1 MALSRG
7 TAFWIHRFCSL
18 PVVQAAAKRESWSS
32 ARGGMVVLLAFV
44 VATACETGVFDID
57 VGVTPASIELDIVD
71 IDLISGGTA
80 VIQAKVEDAKG
91 KPVNVGPGG
100 VRIEWSSSEDW
111 IASVTPLGQATAR
124 VTGGAAGTAEI
135 TAAVHPTVAQAGLLA
150 LLQGS
155 SNRGGIRASSTVNVR
170 PADLIAVAGDGQTGT
185 VGSTLSG
192 ELIVQAVDESGKG
205 VPNVDIRFV
214 ARQHH
219 GTLEP
224 ASVVTDAAG
233 LARSRWT
240 LGQAAGEMKAE
251 AGAHNRFK
259 LSPVEF
265 TASALDGESQA
276 ASVEV
281 TPSSATLNAIGDT
294 VQLTAVVRDA
304 NGNQTSTGSVSWSS
318 KNTSIATVDAAGRV
332 VARKQGRASIVASVG
347 SVTDSAVVDVEQLAA
362 SVTVS
367 PASATLAKGSSHQF
381 SATVKDANG
390 ATISEPSLTWTSSNP
405 GVASV
410 DAGGVVTAHEAGTA
424 TVTARSNN
432 VSGTASVTIEATA
445 APPPPPGGLIPA
457 FPGAEGWGATALNEC
472 RSLPLVVHK
481 VTNTNDSG
489 NGSLRDVLENR
500 VRPDRFDVV
509 VFTTGGLIRLESDIY
524 RSGADCLYIAG
535 QTAPGGGLSLV
546 GSGLEFRNSSDVV
559 VRHIRHRGA
568 DRNAFLHRGGTRMIY
583 DHITSSWTVGR
594 FLLRL
599 DGGDGRQIE
608 EGTVQ
613 NTLLY
618 EPDESHSTVLGIT
631 GTPIENPAIRRVSVH
646 RNVLLG
652 PGHRMPSC
660 QAREVSIANNVVY
673 NWYTAAS
680 GSGDSSEC
688 DYVANYHKPGPAT
701 PSSFENRL
709 PFQFVAGAGDTG
721 SLLVA
726 DNRNEFNNFT
736 PTSGIDPWED
746 PNREVGCRRAVDGSW
761 CDDRGAPVPERFRR
775 FTRLPTA
782 RIPVTVMTISDSRIE
797 AILAGAGHSR
807 RLTCDGSWASARD
820 SVDAERIQW
829 FRDGAGFSRRITA
842 ADMSVPVPARGTA
855 CADADNDGLPDEWEN
870 RFFGCPTCASPAAAG
885 SGGYLVV
892 EHYVNGTDPR

>member
-240 LGQAAGEMKAE
+240 LGEAAGEMKAE

-259 LSPVEF
+259 LTPVEF
-265 TASALDGESQA
+265 TASALDDE
-276 ASVEV
+276 
-281 TPSSATLNAIGDT
+281 
-294 VQLTAVVRDA
+294 
-304 NGNQTSTGSVSWSS
+304 
-318 KNTSIATVDAAGRV
+318 
-332 VARKQGRASIVASVG
+332 
-347 SVTDSAVVDVEQLAA
+347 VEQLAA

-367 PASATLAKGSSHQF
+367 PASATLAKGSSRQF

-410 DAGGVVTAHEAGTA
+410 NASGVVNAHEAGTA
-424 TVTARSNN
+424 TVTATSNN
-432 VSGTASVTIEATA
+432 VSGTASVTVEAPA
-445 APPPPPGGLIPA
+445 APPPPTGGLLPA

-472 RSLPLVVHK
+472 RSRPLQVLFVD
-481 VTNTNDSG
+481 NTNPEG
-489 NGSLRDVLENR
+489 TGSIDQALRDAR
-500 VRPDRFDVV
+500 SDRYTFIL
-509 VFTTGGLIRLESDIY
+509 FRTGGRIKAPGGDNLRITTS
-524 RSGADCLYIAG
+524 CVYIAG
-535 QTAPGGGLSLV
+535 QTAPGDGAV
-546 GSGLEFRNSSDVV
+546 IDGSGEHRSMWIRGSDSITDVVIRFLRFRDARTNLSIRRGERIVLDHLSFSWATRYVLQFSRTTASSSGPISDVSVQNLIISEVFADHPTAFVIGSGSDLKADDELGLRNLSIHGNLLANNVRRNPMIAADNALVANNVIYNWRDGAAMMNRRGV
-559 VRHIRHRGA
+559 VDWVGNVGKAGPMTDSRY
-568 DRNAFLHRGGTRMIY
+568 LEL
-583 DHITSSWTVGR
+583 ITPYCNE
-594 FLLRL
+594 L
-599 DGGDGRQIE
+599 GGDFSIYMTGNIGPLSADPNGDNWVGPTRQIACYRGSGDYTGE
-608 EGTVQ
+608 ELASMWRRNTPQ
-613 NTLLY
+613 NW
-618 EPDESHSTVLGIT
+618 G
-631 GTPIENPAIRRVSVH
+631 AI
-646 RNVLLG
+646 
-652 PGHRMPSC
+652 PYP
-660 QAREVSIANNVVY
+660 VSIA
-673 NWYTAAS
+673 AAPAVL
-680 GSGDSSEC
+680 GSVLD
-688 DYVANYHKPGPAT
+688 N
-701 PSSFENRL
+701 
-709 PFQFVAGAGDTG
+709 AGAK
-721 SLLVA
+721 A
-726 DNRNEFNNFT
+726 
-736 PTSGIDPWED
+736 
-746 PNREVGCRRAVDGSW
+746 
-761 CDDRGAPVPERFRR
+761 
-775 FTRLPTA
+775 RLA
-782 RIPVTVMTISDSRIE
+782 
-797 AILAGAGHSR
+797 
-807 RLTCDGSWASARD
+807 CDGSWVAARD
-820 SVDAERIQW
+820 PVD
-829 FRDGAGFSRRITA
+829 SRVIRNA
-842 ADMSVPVPARGTA
+842 ADRTGPTSAPANVSEAGGWPTYRVGNA
-855 CADADNDGLPDEWEN
+855 CVDTDGDGLPDAWEQ
-870 RFFGCPTCASPAAAG
+870 RFFGCATCADPQAVG
-885 SGGYLVV
+885 RNGYLVI
-892 EHYVNGTDPR
+892 EHYLNGTTP